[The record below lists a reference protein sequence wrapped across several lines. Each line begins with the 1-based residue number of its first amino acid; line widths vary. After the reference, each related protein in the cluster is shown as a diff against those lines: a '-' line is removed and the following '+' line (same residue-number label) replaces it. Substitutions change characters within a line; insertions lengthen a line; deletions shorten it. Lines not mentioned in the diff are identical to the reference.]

1 MCNTLGA
8 FFNSVFHVL
17 VISYIYQH
25 SHSTFSKKKKKK
37 RKEKILIICEF
48 HMVVS
53 PTHYKREDP
62 YI

>member
-25 SHSTFSKKKKKK
+25 SHSTFSKKK
-37 RKEKILIICEF
+37 RKEKILTICEF

>member
-25 SHSTFSKKKKKK
+25 SHSTFSPKKKG
-37 RKEKILIICEF
+37 KEKIFTICEF